1 MKIKIIYEI
10 YIYIYLFP
18 ETLDLLRK
26 YFNFKPDDK
35 WLFVTKTGE
44 PFLQGDTIRNYHIKP
59 LLNKIGV
66 EYKAVY
72 ATRRTYISIMRQ
84 SEKIMIEDIQ
94 DVVGHKKGSNI
105 TDKHYNLDVLEHS
118 HMIKKAEEKA
128 KVFNDIL
135 SMA

>member
-1 MKIKIIYEI
+1 MKIKIIYE
-10 YIYIYLFP
+10 IYIYLFP

-94 DVVGHKKGSNI
+94 DVVGHKK
-105 TDKHYNLDVLEHS
+105 VQ
-118 HMIKKAEEKA
+118 
-128 KVFNDIL
+128 IL
-135 SMA
+135 QISIIILMF